1 MHWSF
6 SFTMEVSFCK
16 TYWTTMATLIIHQST
31 TKLAN
36 DCWFPNIPWNQYHY
50 WTTMVTLNIHLR
62 CSRFALGSVF
72 TDIIALSRGH
82 ISNHHQLLHMH
93 QAQVTSFYVFFVK
106 YSLHLGGSVL
116 KTFST
121 PTWNIPSFLE
131 VLSWRLFLGECWCS
145 KLPPLNLLPINC
157 PN

>member
-6 SFTMEVSFCK
+6 SF
-16 TYWTTMATLIIHQST
+16 
-31 TKLAN
+31 
-36 DCWFPNIPWNQYHY
+36 IPWKCHF
-50 WTTMVTLNIHLR
+50 LR
-62 CSRFALGSVF
+62 LIGPPWPLWLFIRVRQNLPLIVDFQTFHGINTIIGLLWSPWIFIWGAPCLHWALYSQ
-72 TDIIALSRGH
+72 ISLSRGH

-93 QAQVTSFYVFFVK
+93 QAPVTNFYVFFVK
-106 YSLHLGGSVL
+106 YSLYLGGSVL